1 MKTTTPIIIL
11 FIVLLSES
19 VFAQGGRAY
28 KKKDKDT
35 NEVTIKIPYVDVLY
49 GESHIQR
56 NGMSGEISNVTI
68 YGISLG
74 LKKEKEH
81 KESDDIIVQDKN
93 GLTFSLGRA
102 PQTAQSDS
110 TYWNI
115 PVVSSNTLE
124 FWSLG
129 SVNGTGYG
137 YKFGNNV
144 LMLNVEDNATWNS
157 FSPRSFDIMQNPT
170 DWQYMRDM
178 DGTMRLGSSM
188 TSSIECRLGNTLTLN
203 GGYTWNQV
211 LPRHMFWYWL
221 GSEVIEGLAGA
232 AIDNVISNFG
242 NISPKSLP
250 VMHFILKSAL
260 LYGVKEL
267 RRTHMNWPFETAT
280 PMNITYWNI
289 GVGLTL

>member
-1 MKTTTPIIIL
+1 MIQTTPII
-11 FIVLLSES
+11 VLCFLLVSTTI
-19 VFAQGGRAY
+19 FAQGGRVNQL
-28 KKKDKDT
+28 KSKDT
-35 NEVTIKIPYVDVLY
+35 SEVSIKRPFVDLIY
-49 GESHIQR
+49 GESQISR
-56 NGMSGEISNVTI
+56 NGMTGGISDVTI
-68 YGISLG
+68 YGISIG

-81 KESDDIIVQDKN
+81 KESKDIIVQDKT
-93 GLTFSLGRA
+93 GLHFSLGRS
-102 PQTAQSDS
+102 PETGKSDS
-110 TYWNI
+110 TYWSI
-115 PVVSSNTLE
+115 PVGPSNTME

-129 SVNGTGYG
+129 SINGSAYG
-137 YKFGNNV
+137 YKFGENAII
-144 LMLNVEDNATWNS
+144 LNVEDNATWNS

-232 AIDNVISNFG
+232 AIDNVIANFG